1 MILEKLT
8 AVVDAL
14 KGAEVAATLD
24 ARDVNPPGAWVAA
37 NRVEDMTLCAEP
49 IISAN
54 VVLVAPDHGAA
65 RATAE
70 LDAMLERAL
79 PALASVSSSIDDVS
93 LSDTATLSATAPLPA
108 FVVTV
113 TI

>member
-8 AVVDAL
+8 TVVDAL
-14 KGAEVAATLD
+14 NAAGVPATLD

-37 NRVEDMTLCAEP
+37 GRVVDMTILLEP
-49 IISAN
+49 IFTVD

-65 RATAE
+65 TAVE
-70 LDAMLERAL
+70 KLDAMLAPAL
-79 PALASVSSSIDDVS
+79 EALASVTSSIEDIDLSTTAS
-93 LSDTATLSATAPLPA
+93 LSSTGPLPA